1 MYFIF
6 QFSNLNI
13 IINFLISPL
22 VSGLF
27 FFLNWDSLYA
37 RLNSHYKAWSYKKK
51 KGKKIKAYRKSLQKE
66 PTANRCLLILDLK
79 PFRLQVKGKHSIGRE
94 FQILAVQRKR
104 LLIQTSLQH
113 LGMVTEKSSIYQNK
127 EQTSLEKKEPVEPG
141 LKNTYQS
148 NTYRKKL
155 SWPHFD
161 NESPRVQEK
170 QQVKDQQSCIFF
182 SSLSNNSKQQL
193 GAPAQM

>member
-13 IINFLISPL
+13 IINFLTSPL

-27 FFLNWDSLYA
+27 FFNWDSLYA
-37 RLNSHYKAWSYKKK
+37 GLGMELQEKK

-155 SWPHFD
+155 NWPHFD